1 MKKDIKNVNKKLE
14 MAAKQFNASEKDL
27 EKFKNMANNYKNKSQ
42 DEVEAE
48 MNKLI
53 QGFSKEQK
61 RALIKKMKML
71 KQMNDLL
78 DEKQR
83 RKIDTF
89 ISLLSR

>member
-1 MKKDIKNVNKKLE
+1 MRKNLNKINKKLE
-14 MAAKQFNASEKDL
+14 MAAKQFNASDKDL
-27 EKFKNMANNYKNKSQ
+27 EKFKRMASNYKNKSQ

-71 KQMNDLL
+71 RQMNDLL

>member
-1 MKKDIKNVNKKLE
+1 MRKNLKNINKKLE
-14 MAAKQFNASEKDL
+14 NAAKQFNASEKDL
-27 EKFKNMANNYKNKSQ
+27 EKFKRIASNYKDKSQ

-71 KQMNDLL
+71 RQMNDLL